1 MGQITLQSTH
11 ILTSLSSV
19 RSFFQPY
26 YHPKPKELV
35 ELENWNKEHPIIPD
49 RIYQIPEH
57 YVQPKI
63 YIDSKGKGAKNFV
76 RGDKPELKILEGNPK
91 HDESV
96 DLEKLFESGEY
107 PRDYGTV
114 WFNQISKRLEV
125 LAYLEKGTSQHYQSR
140 NQNNRRKLKSR
151 IQPKV
156 DPKEIPMDRTHLI
169 PVGYH
174 GSESDNRLMVLWDR
188 KDNQVTFNNFEDGM
202 KNTQSD
208 IYWYTG
214 ITRKPYGLEWHYK
227 VVDAESGEILGEL
240 FTEMGSRSNPI
251 DTNWNYGD
259 GVYIPMD
266 YESETNSEDEENTNV
281 EYQFDPEL
289 EKEYLLKTKAKANLE
304 FVVGINKAG
313 EPVKLDLSKC
323 PHLLVAGGTGSGKS
337 VGVNS
342 WVQQMMAHNTP
353 FNVQFLAIDPKFVEF
368 SAYKDNP
375 YFPIDPVTDM
385 EDALALLAWVCEVM
399 DKRYRMLETAG
410 VKNIG
415 SYNKK
420 IAKNVEWAREN
431 GLFHLNDIVFI
442 VDEFSDLRDVA
453 GDKVDDYIKRIGQ
466 KARACGIH
474 LILTTQRPSA
484 DVVSGVIK
492 INIPARICF
501 SVPTSGNSRII
512 LNDREGGEKLLG
524 RGDLLLL
531 DTANKGPEPIRCQSL
546 YFDDDEL
553 KSQLEWYKN
562 HYPKVNKI
570 PYKREMIN
578 WKLAEW
584 GPDVNEDTPEEER
597 HIVVKKR
604 KAG

>member
-1 MGQITLQSTH
+1 M
-11 ILTSLSSV
+11 
-19 RSFFQPY
+19 
-26 YHPKPKELV
+26 
-35 ELENWNKEHPIIPD
+35 
-49 RIYQIPEH
+49 
-57 YVQPKI
+57 
-63 YIDSKGKGAKNFV
+63 
-76 RGDKPELKILEGNPK
+76 
-91 HDESV
+91 
-96 DLEKLFESGEY
+96 
-107 PRDYGTV
+107 
-114 WFNQISKRLEV
+114 
-125 LAYLEKGTSQHYQSR
+125 
-140 NQNNRRKLKSR
+140 
-151 IQPKV
+151 
-156 DPKEIPMDRTHLI
+156 
-169 PVGYH
+169 
-174 GSESDNRLMVLWDR
+174 
-188 KDNQVTFNNFEDGM
+188 
-202 KNTQSD
+202 
-208 IYWYTG
+208 
-214 ITRKPYGLEWHYK
+214 
-227 VVDAESGEILGEL
+227 
-240 FTEMGSRSNPI
+240 
-251 DTNWNYGD
+251 
-259 GVYIPMD
+259 
-266 YESETNSEDEENTNV
+266 

-304 FVVGINKAG
+304 FVVGIDKAG

-323 PHLLVAGGTGSGKS
+323 PHLLVAGSTGSGKS

-342 WVQQMMAHNTP
+342 WVQQIMAHNTP

-368 SAYKDNP
+368 SAYTDNP

-399 DKRYRMLETAG
+399 DKRYRMLQTAG

-431 GLFHLNDIVFI
+431 SLFHLNDIVFI

-466 KARACGIH
+466 KARACGIY

-484 DVVSGVIK
+484 DVVNGVIK
-492 INIPARICF
+492 INIPARVCF
-501 SVPTSGNSRII
+501 SVPTPGNSRIV
-512 LNDREGGEKLLG
+512 LNEREGGEKLLG